1 VTLPKK
7 FSLVLLMLLLVPALM
22 ITLAAGCAPA
32 APEVVKIGIAQP
44 ISGGWAAWG
53 VPVDRAA
60 RLAIDDINAAGGITV
75 GGKTYLLEAV
85 TEDTE
90 ADSAIAMAAF
100 KKLIYDHK
108 VGYILGPMS
117 SAINKVVQPLCEEN
131 KVLQLFM
138 GSFPPTPDDYYN
150 FRGTLIGEQFAP
162 AAYAALM
169 KLYPE
174 AKTVAILNRDE
185 EGGWI
190 NQEVA
195 RNVCNALGLEI
206 VADEFV
212 DPHEEDYYPI
222 LTKILPLEPDFI
234 GMGMIAPGYHA
245 LLIKQGRE
253 MGYEGPFL
261 APTGSDTAIILDIA
275 GAEAAE
281 GLIAVGTADYI
292 GLATTPLM
300 KDVGTRYL
308 ERYGTQD
315 AWSLEYYN
323 DILYIKAGMEAA
335 NSVDPTEVV
344 KVWRTP
350 GFTMP
355 SVYGE
360 VQWVGEEFWGIN
372 SIASC
377 PLPYTQIQ
385 NGKEVVLGV
394 VTWEDMKPLIKVAIG
409 G

>member
-1 VTLPKK
+1 MTSTKK
-7 FSLVLLMLLLVPALM
+7 FLPLLLALVLGIALV
-22 ITLAAGCAPA
+22 AGCAPA

-44 ISGGWAAWG
+44 VSGGWAAWG

-60 RLAIDDINAAGGITV
+60 RLAIDDINAAGGIEV
-75 GGKTYLLEAV
+75 GGKTYTLEAV

-90 ADSAIAMAAF
+90 ADSAIAMTAF
-100 KKLIYDHK
+100 NKLIYDHK
-108 VGYILGPMS
+108 VDYILGPMS
-117 SAINKVVQPLCEEN
+117 SAINLAVQPLCEANE
-131 KVLQLFM
+131 VIQLYQ
-138 GSFPPTPDDYYN
+138 GALAPKPDDYYN
-150 FRGTLIGEQFAP
+150 FRGTLIAEQYCP

-169 KLYPE
+169 ELYPE
-174 AKTVAILNRDE
+174 TKTVALLNRDE

-190 NQEVA
+190 NQDVA
-195 RNVCNALGLEI
+195 RNVCHALGLEI
-206 VADEFV
+206 VFDEFT
-212 DPHEEDYYPI
+212 DIHEEDYAPI

-234 GMGMIAPGYHA
+234 SVGSIAPGYHA
-245 LLIKQGRE
+245 LLLKQGRE

-261 APTGSDTAIILDIA
+261 APTGSDTAIMLDIA

-300 KDVGTRYL
+300 KDAGERYL

-344 KVWRTP
+344 KALRTP

-355 SVYGE
+355 SVYGD
-360 VQWVGEEFWGIN
+360 VSWVGEEFWGIN
-372 SIASC
+372 SISSC
-377 PLPYTQIQ
+377 ALPYTQIH
-385 NGKEVVLGV
+385 NGKEVVLGTV
-394 VTWEDMKPLIKVAIG
+394 SWEDMKPLIAAAIG
-409 G
+409 K